1 MSAYWVGSISTGI
14 SSPIRRII
22 NSLTNAINKN
32 AHLPRII
39 ILPAE
44 TVLLKHLEYYEFGAS
59 KIMGKTLNYLIGEI
73 SRMIDT
79 KREDMKSKRPG
90 AVVYGEPKIIWMKI
104 WDRPTSDR
112 VFSLR
117 SKFNAVLEETLANY
131 RSCYILEFEA
141 DGVHFDRANNF
152 NNSGKNAFW
161 RYVDQEVKKFD
172 KQIISLKPRK
182 VVSEA
187 KEKEE
192 IKRKKR
198 CKVHATKTTC

>member
-1 MSAYWVGSISTGI
+1 
-14 SSPIRRII
+14 
-22 NSLTNAINKN
+22 
-32 AHLPRII
+32 
-39 ILPAE
+39 
-44 TVLLKHLEYYEFGAS
+44 
-59 KIMGKTLNYLIGEI
+59 MGKTLNYLVGEI
-73 SRMIDT
+73 YRIIDT
-79 KREDMKSKRPG
+79 KREDMKNKRPG

-117 SKFNAVLEETLANY
+117 TKFNAVLEETLANY

-141 DGVHFDRANNF
+141 DGMHFYRANNM

-161 RYVDQEVKKFD
+161 RFVDQEVKKFY
-172 KQIISLKPRK
+172 KQLTSLKPRK

-192 IKRKKR
+192 QKRKNDAKYMLPRPPTKR
-198 CKVHATKTTC
+198 FDR